1 MSCLILILRRW
12 ANGLFPLQSLPLAGL
27 SPTWTELF
35 VVSMLFLVCPSTN
48 SLCFFTRPVLW
59 EHKQG
64 GLNILIT
71 VLIVSRLYGHCE
83 QLWLQEA
90 FYKNT
95 YRPLMHCVKCF
106 SQGGWQALLQARGD
120 IVLHFEMIYPS
131 GKCCMDCEKP
141 GWVSTRRRIQ
151 LSFEADLVGS
161 GM

>member
-1 MSCLILILRRW
+1 MSCLILILRCW
-12 ANGLFPLQSLPLAGL
+12 ANGLFPIQSGF
-27 SPTWTELF
+27 SPTWTERF
-35 VVSMLFLVCPSTN
+35 VVSTLFLVCTLQKILP
-48 SLCFFTRPVLW
+48 LFFTRPVLW

-64 GLNILIT
+64 GSKLLIT
-71 VLIVSRLYGHCE
+71 VLIVSCLYGRCE

-106 SQGGWQALLQARGD
+106 SQGSWQESLQARGD
-120 IVLHFEMIYPS
+120 IVLHFEMIYPA
-131 GKCCMDCEKP
+131 GKCCMDREKP

-151 LSFEADLVGS
+151 LSFEADSVGS